1 VDLAPTAEQR
11 RLRAECRSWLEA
23 NLPWEYGVGL
33 PPRHASLDDE
43 VAFGRSWQRRLADGR
58 WVGVTWPEAYGGRGA
73 GALAHY
79 VVQEELARARAP
91 ELVGRI
97 GVNLV
102 GPTLLAHGTEEQR
115 RRWLPGILR
124 ADILFCQ
131 LFSEPGA
138 GSDLASLATRA
149 RRSDDMSSAPPARAA
164 VEAGHVSRAGHGW
177 VLDGQKVWTS
187 YAQFADWG
195 LCLARTNPDVRKQA
209 GITAFAVDMRAPGVE
224 VRPLRQITG
233 ESDFNE
239 VILGGVFVPDDCV
252 IGEVD
257 AGWRVSGSTLAHE
270 RGTNPRQL
278 VIHSQHLDEMLRL
291 AAERGAFDDP
301 HTAQRLAQAFVEVK
315 LFQLH
320 NWRSLSRLD
329 AGEPIGPEGSALKL
343 YWSEMSQRL
352 HRLAL
357 DVLGPAAPLGAGAS
371 DNPGEGEWQRS
382 WLYYQAAS
390 IFAGTNEI
398 QRTIIGERVLGLPR
412 EGSPA

>member
-1 VDLAPTAEQR
+1 MTTVNLTPTAEQQ
-11 RLRAECRSWLEA
+11 RLRAECRSWLVA
-23 NLPWEYGVGL
+23 NLPWEYGTGL
-33 PPRHASLDDE
+33 PPRHASLADE
-43 VAFGRSWQRRLADGR
+43 VAFGRDWQRRLADGR
-58 WVGVTWPEAYGGRGA
+58 WVGVTWPEAYGGRAA

-102 GPTLLAHGTEEQR
+102 GPTLLTHGTDDQR

-149 RRSDDMSSAPPARAA
+149 RRSDS
-164 VEAGHVSRAGHGW
+164 EEGW

-209 GITAFAVDMRAPGVE
+209 GITAFAVDMRTPGVE

-239 VILGGVFVPDDCV
+239 VFLTEVLVPDDCV

-257 AGWRVSGSTLAHE
+257 AGWRVSASTLAHE

-278 VIHSQHLDEMLRL
+278 VIHSQHLEELLRV
-291 AAERGAFDDP
+291 AADRGAFDDP

-320 NWRSLSRLD
+320 NWRSLSRLE
-329 AGEPIGPEGSALKL
+329 AGQPIGPEGSTLKL

-357 DVLGPAAPLGAGAS
+357 DVLGPAAPLAGGAA
-371 DNPGEGEWQRS
+371 DNPGDGEWQRS

-412 EGSPA
+412 EGSAA

>member
-1 VDLAPTAEQR
+1 MDLTPTAEQQH
-11 RLRAECRSWLEA
+11 LRGECRSWLEA

-73 GALAHY
+73 GPLAHY

-102 GPTLLAHGTEEQR
+102 GPTLLAHGTEDQR

-149 RRSDDMSSAPPARAA
+149 RRSDAQ
-164 VEAGHVSRAGHGW
+164 GGW
-177 VLDGQKVWTS
+177 IVDGQKVWTS

-195 LCLARTNPDVRKQA
+195 LCLARTNPDVRNQA

-239 VILGGVFVPDDCV
+239 VFLAEVLVPDDCV
-252 IGEVD
+252 IGDVD

-291 AAERGAFDDP
+291 AAEQGAFDDP

-320 NWRSLSRLD
+320 NWRSLSRLE
-329 AGEPIGPEGSALKL
+329 AGQPIGPEGSALKL

-357 DVLGPAAPLGAGAS
+357 DVLGPAAPLAAGAT

-398 QRTIIGERVLGLPR
+398 QRTIVGERVLGLPR
-412 EGSPA
+412 DTPEAMTNAGPGPRQ

>member
-1 VDLAPTAEQR
+1 VDLTPTPEQQE
-11 RLRAECRSWLEA
+11 LRAECRAWLREH
-23 NLPWEYGVGL
+23 LPWEYGTGL
-33 PPRHASLDDE
+33 PPRFPTLDDE
-43 VAFGRSWQRRLADGR
+43 VAFGREWQAQLAQGR
-58 WVGVTWPEAYGGRGA
+58 WVGVTWPSEYGGRGA

-102 GPTLLAHGTEEQR
+102 GPTLLAHGTDEQR
-115 RRWLPGILR
+115 SRWLPSILR

-131 LFSEPGA
+131 LFSEPNA
-138 GSDLASLATRA
+138 GSDLASLATKATRT
-149 RRSDDMSSAPPARAA
+149 
-164 VEAGHVSRAGHGW
+164 SRDGIDGW
-177 VLDGQKVWTS
+177 SLDGQKVWTS

-195 LCLARTNPDVRKQA
+195 LCLARTNPEVRKQA
-209 GITAFAVDMRAPGVE
+209 GITAFAVDMRSPGVE

-239 VILGGVFVPDDCV
+239 VFLADVFVPDDCV
-252 IGEVD
+252 IGAVD
-257 AGWRVSGSTLAHE
+257 DGWRVSSSTLTHE

-278 VIHSQHLDEMLRL
+278 VIHSQHLEELLRL
-291 AAERGAFDDP
+291 AAERGGFDD
-301 HTAQRLAQAFVEVK
+301 HRTAQRLAEAFVEVK

-320 NWRSLSRLD
+320 NWRSLSRLE
-329 AGEPIGPEGSALKL
+329 AGQPVGPEGSALKL

-352 HRLAL
+352 HGLAL
-357 DVLGPAAPLGAGAS
+357 DVLGPAAALAAGAA
-371 DNPGEGEWQRS
+371 DNPGDGEWQRS

-398 QRTIIGERVLGLPR
+398 QRTIVGERVLGLPR
-412 EGSPA
+412 EPAPAAS

>member
-1 VDLAPTAEQR
+1 MAATYDARVDLTPTAEQR
-11 RLRAECRSWLEA
+11 RLRAECRQWLET

-43 VAFGRSWQRRLADGR
+43 VAFGRDWQRRLADGR

-102 GPTLLAHGTEEQR
+102 GPTLLAHGTEDQR

-124 ADILFCQ
+124 AEILFCQ

-149 RRSDDMSSAPPARAA
+149 QRS
-164 VEAGHVSRAGHGW
+164 AGRDGW

-209 GITAFAVDMRAPGVE
+209 GITAFAVDMTASGVD

-233 ESDFNE
+233 EFDFNE
-239 VILGGVFVPDDCV
+239 VFLDGVFVPDDCV

-278 VIHSQHLDEMLRL
+278 VIHGQHLDEVLRL
-291 AAERGAFDDP
+291 AADRGAFDDP

-320 NWRSLSRLD
+320 NWRSLSRLE

-352 HRLAL
+352 HSLAL
-357 DVLGPAAPLGAGAS
+357 DVLGPAAPLAAGAA
-371 DNPGEGEWQRS
+371 DNPGDGEWQRS

-412 EGSPA
+412 EGTPA

>member
-1 VDLAPTAEQR
+1 MHAVDLTPTADQQ

-23 NLPWEYGVGL
+23 NLPWEYGTGL

-43 VAFGRSWQRRLADGR
+43 VATGRNWQRRLADGR

-102 GPTLLAHGTEEQR
+102 GPTLLTHGTEDQR
-115 RRWLPGILR
+115 RRWLPEILR

-149 RRSDDMSSAPPARAA
+149 RRSDGED
-164 VEAGHVSRAGHGW
+164 GW

-209 GITAFAVDMRAPGVE
+209 GITAFAVDMAAAGVE

-233 ESDFNE
+233 ECDFNE
-239 VILGGVFVPDDCV
+239 VFLRDVFVPDDCV

-257 AGWRVSGSTLAHE
+257 AGWRVSASTLAHE

-278 VIHSQHLDEMLRL
+278 VIHSQHLGEMLRL
-291 AAERGAFDDP
+291 AADRGAFDDP

-320 NWRSLSRLD
+320 NWRSLSRLES
-329 AGEPIGPEGSALKL
+329 GQPIGPEGSALKL

-357 DVLGPAAPLGAGAS
+357 DVLGAAAPLGAGAA

-412 EGSPA
+412 EGSPV

>member
-1 VDLAPTAEQR
+1 MDLTPTTEQQ
-11 RLRAECRSWLEA
+11 RLRADCRSWLEA

-43 VAFGRSWQRRLADGR
+43 VAFGRTWQRQLADGR

-102 GPTLLAHGTEEQR
+102 GPTLLAHGTEDQR

-149 RRSDDMSSAPPARAA
+149 RRSDADD
-164 VEAGHVSRAGHGW
+164 GW

-209 GITAFAVDMRAPGVE
+209 GITAFAVDMSAPGVE

-239 VILGGVFVPDDCV
+239 VFLGGVFVPDDCV

-257 AGWRVSGSTLAHE
+257 AGWRVSASTLAHE

-278 VIHSQHLDEMLRL
+278 VIHSQHLEEMLRL

-320 NWRSLSRLD
+320 NWRSLSRLES
-329 AGEPIGPEGSALKL
+329 GQPIGPEGSALKL

-357 DVLGPAAPLGAGAS
+357 DVLGPAAPLGAGAT

-412 EGSPA
+412 EGSAA

>member
-1 VDLAPTAEQR
+1 MHAVDLTPTAEQQ

-23 NLPWEYGVGL
+23 HLPWEYGIGL

-58 WVGVTWPEAYGGRGA
+58 WVGVAWPEAYGGRGA

-102 GPTLLAHGTEEQR
+102 GPTLLAHGTEDQR

-149 RRSDDMSSAPPARAA
+149 RRSDGDD
-164 VEAGHVSRAGHGW
+164 GW

-239 VILGGVFVPDDCV
+239 VFLGDVFVPDDCV

-257 AGWRVSGSTLAHE
+257 AGWRVSASTLAHE

-291 AAERGAFDDP
+291 AADRGAFDDP

-320 NWRSLSRLD
+320 NWRSLSRLE
-329 AGEPIGPEGSALKL
+329 AGQPIGPEGSALKL

-357 DVLGPAAPLGAGAS
+357 DVLGPAAPLGAGAT

-412 EGSPA
+412 EGSSG